1 MGTKEERSTRRRFVV
16 RPTVS
21 TNVNTNETEETVK
34 PLKEVQERLVEQVT
48 RPSEWQKRFI
58 GMGKKRKSSCADADN
73 ETVKNEPEQVECE
86 QEKAKT
92 AEDAKPDTQVTSPDK
107 KRHGKQKPFH
117 IGKMRGTQ
125 LGDTCY
131 ILASDVP
138 MRDVI
143 DSVVSKRTIKLSKKV
158 AEFYNID
165 EAKQAHGIDVYALE
179 DLKYAASVMYPR
191 VVDMEREHHLKDDPK
206 TLRGLLDFYHLA
218 GDTYQRN
225 KAFTGNNASRL
236 LRLIMACLE
245 ASRIDDEHKTDLI
258 DHLFDSLDDYANT
271 LDVEDEFDSRWL
283 MQNFNDD
290 NGLGNPICS
299 EILMLLQYLVELSIR
314 GSYEAY
320 KILCDVNMLKKRTS
334 FDGFTLCNQECGHDV
349 CSFFSVNGKEYIVS
363 VCTDPADGTPPH
375 IHVTDSEHFDHRDGN
390 DMRVSLLDGGVFPK
404 ECYFDDDVI
413 LALHNSMNM
422 LKVYGYTSDRRVL
435 SGYQRCIEFMQENRA
450 LKKETIDTLSKRE
463 PPKIF
468 PTHQTKDI
476 Q

>member
-1 MGTKEERSTRRRFVV
+1 MGTKEERSMRRRFVV

-21 TNVNTNETEETVK
+21 TDVNTNETEEKVK

-58 GMGKKRKSSCADADN
+58 GMGKKRKSSCADADS
-73 ETVKNEPEQVECE
+73 ETVMNEPEQVERE
-86 QEKAKT
+86 QTKT
-92 AEDAKPDTQVTSPDK
+92 AEDAKPDTQSTSPEHK
-107 KRHGKQKPFH
+107 KRHVKQKPFH
-117 IGKMRGTQ
+117 IGNMRGTQ

-165 EAKQAHGIDVYALE
+165 EAKQARGIDVYEWE
-179 DLKYAASVMYPR
+179 DLKYAASVQYPR
-191 VVDMEREHHLKDDPK
+191 VLDMEREQHLKDNPK
-206 TLRGLLDFYHLA
+206 TLRELLDFYHLA

-236 LRLIMACLE
+236 LRLIMACIE

-290 NGLGNPICS
+290 KGLGNPVCS

-320 KILCDVNMLKKRTS
+320 KILCDVNTLKRRTS
-334 FDGFTLCNQECGHDV
+334 FDGFTLCSPDCGHGV
-349 CSFFSVNGKEYIVS
+349 CSSFFVNGKEYIVS

-390 DMRVSLLDGGVFPK
+390 DMRVSLLDGGIFPK
-404 ECYFDDDVI
+404 ECYFDNDVI

-422 LKVYGYTSDRRVL
+422 LKVYEHTSDRRVL
-435 SGYQRCIEFMQENRA
+435 SGYQRCIEFMQADRS
-450 LKKETIDTLSKRE
+450 LKKEIIDALSKRE
-463 PPKIF
+463 TPKIF

-476 Q
+476 P